1 MTIYG
6 EYFFLENFI
15 AGVAFAYTTQLIA
28 GRPSRMKSGVLRL
41 IISGA
46 LAGTYAFIIFIDI
59 SPPILFISV
68 AAFCL
73 LQSLVLF
80 SCPRQRRIRRISDK
94 SGIKR
99 IWGSALIYFLVT
111 VLYGGMTGAI
121 LNLCGPRYN
130 LKGFAGATV
139 VGSGAIYLEP
149 VTYLGVMAAGTVA
162 AMTVSI
168 AVKVFKEKRISRE
181 TRVTAEVSFDGKVWR
196 LEGLIDT
203 GNRLKDPITGKPV
216 CLIGQELLDEMVGER
231 ENRDSRYVMIP
242 YVTVGNRGILQGYR
256 ADSLQVSGRTI
267 IHPIIAASYQNL
279 GDVQILLPRELMER
293 GIYGNH

>member
-15 AGVAFAYTTQLIA
+15 AGVAFAYTTLLIA
-28 GRPSRMKSGVLRL
+28 GRPSQMKSGVLRL

-46 LAGTYAFIIFIDI
+46 LAGAYAFIIFTGA
-59 SPPILFISV
+59 SPPVLFISA

-73 LQSLVLF
+73 LQSLILF
-80 SCPRQRRIRRISDK
+80 SCPQRQSPLRMPGK
-94 SGIKR
+94 SCVKR
-99 IWGSALIYFLVT
+99 LGGCALIYFLVT
-111 VLYGGMTGAI
+111 VLYGGVTGAI

-162 AMTVSI
+162 AMIVSI

-231 ENRDSRYVMIP
+231 ENRDSRCVMIP

-256 ADSLQVSGRTI
+256 ADSLQVGGRTI